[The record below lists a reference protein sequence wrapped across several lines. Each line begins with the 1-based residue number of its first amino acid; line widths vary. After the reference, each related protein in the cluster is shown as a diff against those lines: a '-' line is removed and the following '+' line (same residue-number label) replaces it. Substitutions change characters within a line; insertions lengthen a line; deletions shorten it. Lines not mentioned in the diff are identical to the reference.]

1 MRKKDKI
8 FICVVIGITI
18 AIIFFYMIFMNHE
31 YNRKLKTSEDVQ
43 LKTNIVEN
51 FVNPI
56 ISTAKEE
63 INKEPSQWKT
73 ENVKITL
80 KEGSITKTS
89 GIIIIEDKNEEPK
102 SWGLNFAI
110 QKSGNNNIWVDMITK
125 ETISWI
131 AVSMLPNGD
140 GITEMQL
147 DWSKIYG
154 ELNTG
159 KYRIIKYNGLST
171 LYSESF
177 TIK

>member
-1 MRKKDKI
+1 MGKKEKI
-8 FICVVIGITI
+8 FIGVVIGITI
-18 AIIFFYMIFMNHE
+18 VIILFYCIG
-31 YNRKLKTSEDVQ
+31 KLKASENVQ
-43 LKTNIVEN
+43 SKTNTVEN
-51 FVNPI
+51 SVNPI
-56 ISTAKEE
+56 IPVNKEE
-63 INKEPSQWKT
+63 INKEPSQWKI

-110 QKSGNNNIWVDMITK
+110 QKSGDNDIWVDMITK

-131 AVSMLPNGD
+131 EIAMLPNED

-147 DWSKIYG
+147 DWSKMYG

-159 KYRIIKYNGLST
+159 TYRVVKYSGLST
-171 LYSESF
+171 LYSEPF